1 MVLDKTLESL
11 LDCKK
16 IKPVNPKG
24 NQPWIFIGRTDVEAE
39 APILWPP
46 DAKSWLN
53 GKDPDAGKD
62 WGQEEKGRQ
71 RMRWLDGIINS
82 IDMNLSKLWE
92 MVKDREAWCAAVHG
106 VAKSQTQLSDWTTT
120 TTILGLGEGILL
132 NSFWGIINRCTW
144 YKIQDTREQRGKNLP
159 LIKAPTHKFTLP
171 IGIHCFHL
179 LIHSPRGTSHIQE
192 HTWIDKS
199 IPLCWD
205 IFVFFSLW

>member
-1 MVLDKTLESL
+1 MTHWKR
-11 LDCKK
+11 
-16 IKPVNPKG
+16 
-24 NQPWIFIGRTDVEAE
+24 PWCWERLRAGREGETED
-39 APILWPP
+39 
-46 DAKSWLN
+46 
-53 GKDPDAGKD
+53 
-62 WGQEEKGRQ
+62 
-71 RMRWLDGIINS
+71 
-82 IDMNLSKLWE
+82 E
-92 MVKDREAWCAAVHG
+92 MVGWYH
-106 VAKSQTQLSDWTTT
+106 QLNRHEFEQALGDGEGQGSLVCCSPWGCKESDTTEHWTTT
-120 TTILGLGEGILL
+120 TTIVGLGKGILL

-171 IGIHCFHL
+171 IGIHCCHL